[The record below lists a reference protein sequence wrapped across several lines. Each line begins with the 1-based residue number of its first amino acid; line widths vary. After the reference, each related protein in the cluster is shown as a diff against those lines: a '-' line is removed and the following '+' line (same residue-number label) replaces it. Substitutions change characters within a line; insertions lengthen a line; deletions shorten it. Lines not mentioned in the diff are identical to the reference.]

1 MSAATEARRR
11 VPVHEGGEDVG
22 GWAGAVMRWL
32 RVAAR
37 LVAVNLLVLVGT
49 LLGGVVLG
57 LLPALAAAATVLG
70 AVAAGEPPESVW
82 RAFWSEYRAGF
93 RRANRLGWPLLVV
106 GAVLIA
112 DALALPV
119 LASATG
125 STGPAA
131 VAAAG
136 LLALGAALLV
146 VGAWFLAVLRRYD
159 EPFGRT
165 WRFLL
170 LAPPTSPGTALAVLV
185 TLGALAFTGWHLTFL
200 VPLVGV
206 SAAVLL
212 TGVLVDRRLD
222 AIDATGR

>member
-1 MSAATEARRR
+1 VSAVPEARRR
-11 VPVHEGGEDVG
+11 VLVHEGGEDVG

-37 LVAVNLLVLVGT
+37 LVAVNLLVVAGT

-57 LLPALAAAATVLG
+57 VLPALATAATVLG

-82 RAFWSEYRAGF
+82 RAFWTAYRAGF
-93 RRANRLGWPLLVV
+93 RRANRLGWPLLLV
-106 GAVLIA
+106 GAVLVA

-136 LLALGAALLV
+136 LLGLGAGLLV

-170 LAPPTSPGTALAVLV
+170 LAPAASPGTALAVLV
-185 TLGALAFTGWHLTFL
+185 TLGALAFAGWHLTFL
-200 VPLVGV
+200 VPLAGV

-212 TGVLVDRRLD
+212 SGVLVDRRLD
-222 AIDATGR
+222 AIDATAR